1 MSYRKAEE
9 KDIEEILVAWWALH
23 EYNHK
28 FDKKYYAITSKE
40 DALTYKREHYVKMI
54 KDENFLVLIIE
65 SEEKEFAGFLVG
77 KIKTRPP
84 FYWANKIG
92 TLLEISVNPKYQ
104 GQGLFT
110 KAYGEFLRYLKDEGI
125 DLIDAEIDLENS
137 APLAAYWKINFYKRA
152 FHLISWIGESEKF
165 MRKLEKKKKLAK
177 KKKERGES
185 TENLYI

>member
-1 MSYRKAEE
+1 MSYRKATAQ
-9 KDIEEILVAWWALH
+9 DIDTILDLWWKLH

-28 FDKKYYAITSKE
+28 FDKKYYAITSEE
-40 DALTYKREHYVKMI
+40 DALNYKREYYQKIINDDKFV
-54 KDENFLVLIIE
+54 VLMIE
-65 SEEKEFAGFLVG
+65 SNEKEIAGFLVG
-77 KIKTRPP
+77 EIRNRDP
-84 FYWANKIG
+84 FYWANKYG

-104 GQGLFT
+104 NQGLFT
-110 KAYGEFLRYLKDEGI
+110 KAYGEFLRFLKDDGI

-165 MRKLEKKKKLAK
+165 MKKLEKKKKLAK

-185 TENLYI
+185 TENLYV